1 MNKGISFHPLCG
13 LLIFSK
19 AEVWDGPFDG
29 RSPWGPFMQE
39 WDLPPLRY
47 IIFDHFM
54 RESKYENHM
63 FKVQSALRTSAALEF
78 GEPARISKT
87 IK

>member
-1 MNKGISFHPLCG
+1 MGSFYARMG
-13 LLIFSK
+13 LTPS
-19 AEVWDGPFDG
+19 A
-29 RSPWGPFMQE
+29 M
-39 WDLPPLRY
+39 Y
-47 IIFDHFM
+47 IFDHFM

>member
-1 MNKGISFHPLCG
+1 MAPLMEGVHGVLLCKNEIYPLCD
-13 LLIFSK
+13 
-19 AEVWDGPFDG
+19 V
-29 RSPWGPFMQE
+29 
-39 WDLPPLRY
+39 Y
-47 IIFDHFM
+47 IFDHFM

-78 GEPARISKT
+78 GEPARISKR

>member
-1 MNKGISFHPLCG
+1 MSRTTDLWVAG
-13 LLIFSK
+13 
-19 AEVWDGPFDG
+19 
-29 RSPWGPFMQE
+29 
-39 WDLPPLRY
+39 WDLPAPCHQKPMAAMELCLCYARMRFTPSAIY
-47 IIFDHFM
+47 IFDHFM

-78 GEPARISKT
+78 GEPARITKT